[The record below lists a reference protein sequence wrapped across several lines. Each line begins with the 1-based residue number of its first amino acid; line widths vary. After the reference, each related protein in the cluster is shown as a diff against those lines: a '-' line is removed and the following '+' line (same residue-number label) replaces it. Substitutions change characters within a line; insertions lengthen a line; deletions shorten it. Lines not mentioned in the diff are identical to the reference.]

1 MQSTG
6 LVVFSVTYVRI
17 SIGRLRWLGF
27 DRPAAALLGAVAC
40 VVLGVLAPEEA
51 LAAVDGSTL
60 LLLFAVMGMGAFL
73 AVDGFFD
80 QAEKALLA
88 RARTRAHLLA
98 VVVWSSG
105 ILSALVTNDA
115 VCVLGAPLVVRLVRR
130 YRLPPLPFV
139 LALATAANTGSVA
152 TLVGNPQNMLCAQ
165 LGALSYR
172 EHLVL
177 MGPVAVLGL
186 LLNHGLLW
194 LMFRRPLGEPLGVA
208 SELPS
213 GDATLGAAAERR
225 ARFTLAVILG
235 TAVCYV
241 FGGNL
246 AWTAAAGFVLLMLV
260 HRRDTTELWPRIDW
274 ALLLFFSG
282 LFVVV
287 AGLMKSG
294 VPDALFARFPLMEG
308 GPIGMTPNTA
318 RATVSAPGLLESLR
332 LSSIFLVGSNVVSN
346 VPFILVVQREMA
358 SLPNPKLAWELLAM
372 ASTFAG
378 NLTLLG
384 SAANI
389 IVAEA
394 ARDVGGIGFLQHLRV
409 GLPLA
414 VLTTLLGALWLAF
427 VGSGLG

>member
-1 MQSTG
+1 MLPLG
-6 LVVFSVTYVRI
+6 LVVFAVTYVLI
-17 SIGRLRWLGF
+17 SVGRLRWLGF

-40 VVLGVLAPEEA
+40 VVLGVLAPDVA

-80 QAEKALLA
+80 QAERALVAKAK
-88 RARTRAHLLA
+88 TRAQLLA

-115 VCVLGAPLVVRLVRR
+115 VCVLGAPLVVRLIRR

-139 LALATAANTGSVA
+139 IGLATSANTGSVA

-177 MGPVAVLGL
+177 MGPVAL
-186 LLNHGLLW
+186 LSLLINHGLLL
-194 LMFRRPLGEPLGVA
+194 LMFRGALSEPLGSLSEVA
-208 SELPS
+208 SSDVP
-213 GDATLGAAAERR
+213 DAAAERR
-225 ARFTLAVILG
+225 SLFTLAVICA
-235 TAVCYV
+235 TAIFYV

-260 HRRDTTELWPRIDW
+260 HRRDTRELWPRIDW

-294 VPDALFARFPLMEG
+294 VPEALFARFPLVPAAAAQVEAG
-308 GPIGMTPNTA
+308 A
-318 RATVSAPGLLESLR
+318 LSLVESLR
-332 LSSIFLVGSNVVSN
+332 LSSIFLAGSNVVSN
-346 VPFILVVQREMA
+346 VPFILVVEREMA
-358 SLPNPKLAWELLAM
+358 SLPNPRMAWELLAM

-394 ARDVGGIGFLQHLRV
+394 AQDVGGIGFLQHLRV
-409 GLPLA
+409 GLPLTL
-414 VLTTLLGALWLAF
+414 LTTLLGALWLAF
-427 VGSGLG
+427 VGSALG

>member
-1 MQSTG
+1 
-6 LVVFSVTYVRI
+6 
-17 SIGRLRWLGF
+17 
-27 DRPAAALLGAVAC
+27 
-40 VVLGVLAPEEA
+40 
-51 LAAVDGSTL
+51 
-60 LLLFAVMGMGAFL
+60 
-73 AVDGFFD
+73 
-80 QAEKALLA
+80 
-88 RARTRAHLLA
+88 
-98 VVVWSSG
+98 VVWSSG

-115 VCVLGAPLVVRLVRR
+115 VCVLGAPLVVRLIRR

-139 LALATAANTGSVA
+139 LALATSANTGSVA

-177 MGPVAVLGL
+177 MGPVALLSL
-186 LLNHGLLW
+186 LLNHGLLL
-194 LMFRRPLGEPLGVA
+194 LMFRGALSEPLGSP
-208 SELPS
+208 SETVG
-213 GDATLGAAAERR
+213 GDARLDAAAERR
-225 ARFTLAVILG
+225 SLFTLAVICA
-235 TAVCYV
+235 TAIFYV

-246 AWTAAAGFVLLMLV
+246 AWTAAAGVVLLMLV
-260 HRRDTTELWPRIDW
+260 HRRDTRELWPRIDW

-294 VPDALFARFPLMEG
+294 VPEALFARFPLVPAAAAQVEAG
-308 GPIGMTPNTA
+308 A
-318 RATVSAPGLLESLR
+318 LSFSESLR

-346 VPFILVVQREMA
+346 VPFILVVEREMA
-358 SLPNPKLAWELLAM
+358 SLPNPKMAWELLAM

-394 ARDVGGIGFLQHLRV
+394 AQDVGGIPFLQHLRV
-409 GLPLA
+409 GLPLTL
-414 VLTTLLGALWLAF
+414 LTTLLGALWLAF
-427 VGSGLG
+427 VGAALG

>member
-1 MQSTG
+1 MLPLG
-6 LVVFSVTYVRI
+6 LVVFVVTYVLI
-17 SIGRLRWLGF
+17 SVGRLRWLGF

-40 VVLGVLAPEEA
+40 VVLGVLAPDEA

-80 QAEKALLA
+80 QAERALVSKAK
-88 RARTRAHLLA
+88 TRAQLLA

-115 VCVLGAPLVVRLVRR
+115 VCVLGAPLVVRLIRR

-139 LALATAANTGSVA
+139 LGLATSANTGSVA

-177 MGPVAVLGL
+177 MGPVAVVSL
-186 LLNHGLLW
+186 LINHGLLL
-194 LMFRRPLGEPLGVA
+194 LMFRGALSEPLGSPSEVA
-208 SELPS
+208 SSEVP
-213 GDATLGAAAERR
+213 DPAAERR
-225 ARFTLAVILG
+225 SLFTLAVICA
-235 TAVCYV
+235 TAIFYV

-260 HRRDTTELWPRIDW
+260 HRRDTRELWPRIDW

-294 VPDALFARFPLMEG
+294 VPEALFARFPLVPAAAAQVEAG
-308 GPIGMTPNTA
+308 A
-318 RATVSAPGLLESLR
+318 LSLVESLR
-332 LSSIFLVGSNVVSN
+332 LSGIFLVGSNVVSN
-346 VPFILVVQREMA
+346 VPFILVVEREMA
-358 SLPNPKLAWELLAM
+358 SLSNPRMAWELLAM

-394 ARDVGGIGFLQHLRV
+394 AQDVGGIGFLQHLRV
-409 GLPLA
+409 GLPLTL
-414 VLTTLLGALWLAF
+414 LTTLLGALWLAF
-427 VGSGLG
+427 IGSALG